1 MVEWTEDNRIKA
13 SKEFG
18 CNRNTYNP
26 YQESDTHKKN
36 LELKRRIGFRGVKVN
51 NSLCLYADHY
61 CKKETMSLIHECIA
75 GHK

>member
-1 MVEWTEDNRIKA
+1 MVEWTEDNRIKV

-26 YQESDTHKKN
+26 YQESDTKKN

-51 NSLCLYADHY
+51 NSLCLYADF
-61 CKKETMSLIHECIA
+61 
-75 GHK
+75 